1 MDWFK
6 QVARSASAAVALAVV
21 VVAMGTPA
29 SAQTRQIRIAYSVD
43 VLDETQNVALKAMQ
57 KRVEEINA
65 ERDDVEVI
73 FDVYDAQSS
82 VDKQLSDVQT
92 ALIKDPDVLIF
103 SAVDSVGSLPAA
115 QAAKDAGV
123 LIIDRRPTDP
133 EPEVFDVAFYA
144 YDEGR
149 YSAATTDW
157 IKRYLDS
164 HPDTVLKIGAIY
176 GAPAQTAQLR
186 RIDAI
191 KALAAQMPDRIEIVA
206 EGYGNWL
213 TATAQNLTQDW
224 LVSHPEINYI
234 ATANDI
240 MALGASN
247 ALINA
252 GRSDVLVSGYD
263 LTSDGVERVKAGTQ
277 SLTVGTSLDDNGQ
290 VIDVAVG
297 LAEGT
302 FKDKTYY
309 IDPVYAVDAGNVDQF
324 LADRQ

>member
-1 MDWFK
+1 M
-6 QVARSASAAVALAVV
+6 
-21 VVAMGTPA
+21 
-29 SAQTRQIRIAYSVD
+29 
-43 VLDETQNVALKAMQ
+43 
-57 KRVEEINA
+57 
-65 ERDDVEVI
+65 
-73 FDVYDAQSS
+73 
-82 VDKQLSDVQT
+82 
-92 ALIKDPDVLIF
+92 
-103 SAVDSVGSLPAA
+103 
-115 QAAKDAGV
+115 
-123 LIIDRRPTDP
+123 
-133 EPEVFDVAFYA
+133 AFYA

-164 HPDTVLKIGAIY
+164 HPDVVLKIGAIY

-191 KALAAQMPDRIEIVA
+191 KELAAQMPDRIQIVA

-252 GRSDVLVSGYD
+252 GRNDVLVSGYD
-263 LTSDGVERVKAGTQ
+263 LTDDGVARVKAGTQ
-277 SLTVGTSLDDNGQ
+277 SLTIGTSLGDNGQ

-297 LAEGT
+297 LVEGT

-309 IDPVYAVDAGNVDQF
+309 IDPVYAVDATNVDQF
-324 LADRQ
+324 LAEHK